1 MGSVRPRRGCGK
13 KAEVEKTVKGEAAV
27 GLQPETVGGHA
38 SQGIGPISTI
48 GAALHNLVRL
58 RTRKKI
64 AAEASAETERVRRPG
79 QGMARSPMDA
89 GLTGAFPVSST
100 TQAPGG
106 DDDVKTAAGSHI
118 TSRIGHK

>member
-48 GAALHNLVRL
+48 GAALHNLVRP

-79 QGMARSPMDA
+79 QGVARSPMDA
-89 GLTGAFPVSST
+89 G
-100 TQAPGG
+100 
-106 DDDVKTAAGSHI
+106 I
-118 TSRIGHK
+118 TRGLSLFLDNPNARKRR

>member
-1 MGSVRPRRGCGK
+1 MGSARPRNGCGK
-13 KAEVEKTVKGEAAV
+13 KAEVEKSIKGETAV
-27 GLQPETVGGHA
+27 GIQAEAAGGHA

-48 GAALHNLVRL
+48 GAALHNLVRP

-89 GLTGAFPVSST
+89 SITRGLSLFLDNPNA
-100 TQAPGG
+100 
-106 DDDVKTAAGSHI
+106 
-118 TSRIGHK
+118 RRRR